1 MRHYWLDRIIDLQPG
16 VRATGVKAVA
26 LAEDEFESHFP
37 GNPVLPGVY
46 LLEGLA
52 QTAGVL
58 LSETTLGKRVA
69 LMVSV
74 DRARFLAFARPGD
87 QVLLTV
93 EVEALDDDLARVR
106 GAATVGERAI
116 ASARLTFRLLDIAT
130 LIPAGFHPFWQH
142 AMDTWLGR
150 YPEPGN
156 G

>member
-1 MRHYWLDRIIDLQPG
+1 VRHYWLDRIIDLQPG

-26 LAEDEFESHFP
+26 LTEDEFEAHFP
-37 GNPVLPGVY
+37 GNPVLPGIY

-58 LSETTLGKRVA
+58 LHETTSGKRLA

-87 QVLLTV
+87 QVALTV

-106 GAATVGERAI
+106 GAAAVGERAI
-116 ASARLTFRLLDIAT
+116 ASARLTFRLVDPTA
-130 LIPAGFHPFWQH
+130 LIPSGFRPFWQH

-150 YPEPGN
+150 YPELGN

>member
-1 MRHYWLDRIIDLQPG
+1 VRHYWLDRIIDLQPG

-26 LAEDEFESHFP
+26 LAEDEFETHFP

-58 LSETTLGKRVA
+58 LSETTSGKRVA

-106 GAATVGERAI
+106 GAAAVGERAI
-116 ASARLTFRLLDIAT
+116 ASARLTFRLVDIAT

-150 YPEPGN
+150 YSEPGN

>member
-1 MRHYWLDRIIDLQPG
+1 VRHYWLDRIIDLQPG
-16 VRATGVKAVA
+16 LRATGVKAVA
-26 LAEDEFESHFP
+26 LAEDEFEAHFP

-58 LSETTLGKRVA
+58 LHETTSGKRLA

-87 QVLLTV
+87 QVALTV

-106 GAATVGERAI
+106 GSAAVRERAI
-116 ASARLTFRLLDIAT
+116 ASARLTFRLVDPAG
-130 LIPAGFHPFWQH
+130 LIPAGFRPFWQH

>member
-1 MRHYWLDRIIDLQPG
+1 VRHYWLDRITELEPG
-16 VRATGVKAVA
+16 IRATGVKAVA
-26 LAEDEFESHFP
+26 LAEDELEAHFP

-46 LLEGLA
+46 LIEGLA

-58 LSETTLGKRVA
+58 LAETTARKRMA

-87 QVLLTV
+87 LIHLRV

-106 GAATVGERAI
+106 GAAAVGERPI
-116 ASARLTFRLLDIAT
+116 ASARLTFRLVDPDRLVPVA
-130 LIPAGFHPFWQH
+130 FRPFWQR

-150 YPEPGN
+150 YLEPGN

>member
-1 MRHYWLDRIIDLQPG
+1 MRHYWLDRIIELDPG

-26 LAEDEFESHFP
+26 LAEDEFEVHFP

-58 LSETTLGKRVA
+58 LGETTGRKRVA

-87 QVLLTV
+87 QVVLTV
-93 EVEALDDDLARVR
+93 DVEALEDDLARVR
-106 GAATVGERAI
+106 GEAAVGERPI
-116 ASARLTFRLLDIAT
+116 ASARFTFRLVDPDL
-130 LIPAGFHPFWQH
+130 LIPAGYRPFWQQT
-142 AMDTWLGR
+142 MDTWLGR
-150 YPEPGN
+150 YLEPRN

>member
-1 MRHYWLDRIIDLQPG
+1 MRHYWLDRITQLEPG
-16 VRATGVKAVA
+16 IRATGVKAVA
-26 LAEDEFESHFP
+26 LAEEEFEAHFP

-58 LSETTLGKRVA
+58 LGETTGRKRLA

-87 QVLLTV
+87 QVVLTV

-106 GAATVGERAI
+106 GEAKVSERPI
-116 ASARLTFRLLDIAT
+116 ASARFTFRLVDAEL
-130 LIPAGFHPFWQH
+130 LIPAGYRPFWQQT
-142 AMDTWLGR
+142 MDTWLGR
-150 YPEPGN
+150 YLEPRN

>member
-1 MRHYWLDRIIDLQPG
+1 VRHYWLDRIIDLQPG

-26 LAEDEFESHFP
+26 LTEDEFEAHFP
-37 GNPVLPGVY
+37 GNPVLPGIY

-58 LSETTLGKRVA
+58 LHETTSGKRLA

-87 QVLLTV
+87 QVALTV
-93 EVEALDDDLARVR
+93 EVEALEDDLARVR
-106 GAATVGERAI
+106 GAAAVGERAI
-116 ASARLTFRLLDIAT
+116 ASARLTFRLVDPTT
-130 LIPAGFHPFWQH
+130 LIPAGFRPFWQH

>member
-1 MRHYWLDRIIDLQPG
+1 MRHYWLDRILDLQPG
-16 VRATGVKAVA
+16 VRATGVKAIA

-37 GNPVLPGVY
+37 GNPVLPGVC

-58 LSETTLGKRVA
+58 LGETTAGKRIA

-87 QVLLTV
+87 QVTLTV
-93 EVEALDDDLARVR
+93 EVEALDADTARVR
-106 GAATVGERAI
+106 GEAAVGGRPV
-116 ASARLTFRLLDIAT
+116 ASARLTFRLVDPGA
-130 LIPAGFHPFWQH
+130 LIPAAFHPFWRQT
-142 AMDTWLGR
+142 MDVWLGR
-150 YPEPGN
+150 YLEPGN

>member
-1 MRHYWLDRIIDLQPG
+1 VRHYWLDRIIDLQPG

>member
-1 MRHYWLDRIIDLQPG
+1 VRHYWLDRIIDLQPG

-26 LAEDEFESHFP
+26 LAEDEFEVHFP

-58 LSETTLGKRVA
+58 LSETTSGKRVA

-106 GAATVGERAI
+106 GAAAVGERAI
-116 ASARLTFRLLDIAT
+116 ASARLTFRLVDIAT
-130 LIPAGFHPFWQH
+130 LIPAGFHPLWQH

-150 YPEPGN
+150 YSEPGN

>member
-1 MRHYWLDRIIDLQPG
+1 MRHYWLDRILELEHG

-26 LAEDEFESHFP
+26 LNEEEFDSHFP
-37 GNPVLPGVY
+37 GNPVLPGIY
-46 LLEGLA
+46 LLEALA

-58 LSETTLGKRVA
+58 LAETTGGKRLA

-87 QVLLTV
+87 RVHLTV
-93 EVEALDDDLARVR
+93 EVETLDDDLARVR
-106 GAATVGERAI
+106 GAAAVGERPI
-116 ASARLTFRLLDIAT
+116 ASARLTFRLVDPAT
-130 LIPAGFHPFWQH
+130 VIPDGFRPMWQQ

-150 YPEPGN
+150 YLEPGD